1 MSTNKS
7 EVYAH
12 VLEELTA
19 LLDDERDLVANAANT
34 SALLRERL
42 DEINW
47 VGFYFRRG
55 DELVIGP
62 FQGRPACVRI
72 PLGQGVCGTAA
83 VRRETIVVADVRQFP
98 GHIACDAASRSE
110 IVVPIMVRDLL
121 VGVLDVDS
129 PVRGRFDNADR
140 DGLER
145 IAEAFVRLTD
155 LSAP

>member
-83 VRRETIVVADVRQFP
+83 VRHETIVVADVRQFP

>member
-7 EVYAH
+7 EVYAR

-83 VRRETIVVADVRQFP
+83 VRHETIVVADVLQFP

-155 LSAP
+155 FSAP